1 MSEQSPE
8 NAQPAQTYNPRAFLI
23 MWGGQAL
30 SLLGSQLVQ
39 FALIWYLTR
48 ETGSGTVLALATLM
62 GMLPMILLGP
72 FAGTLVD
79 RWPRRW
85 VMIIADT
92 VVASATLVLALF
104 FAAGLASIPVIYT
117 ILFIRSLGG
126 AFHGPAMTAST
137 TLMIPSEHL
146 TRIAGLNQMLNG
158 GLNIIAAPLGALL
171 VEFMSMEHILYIDVA
186 TALFAIVPLLFIKVP
201 QPAVVLEA
209 AVGAK
214 ALVRSVR
221 KDFLEGFNYLWQHRG
236 LRKIAIIALMINVV
250 FAPAGSLLPLLV
262 TEHYGG
268 GAIEFG
274 WVEATFGG
282 GVILGGLL
290 LGVWGG
296 FKRRLVTTMVGLIGL
311 GLGAMAMGALPPT
324 LFVVAL
330 VASLFMGIF
339 VSITNGPVHATLQV
353 TVTPEMQGRAFT
365 LLGSMAM
372 AMSPIGLLVAGPLS
386 DLFGVQVFYI
396 AAGFMC
402 ILMAGVG
409 LVDQQLINI
418 DQHGSVSKT
427 LEAEAFTS

>member
-1 MSEQSPE
+1 MSEQSSSP
-8 NAQPAQTYNPRAFLI
+8 PKTYNLRAFFILWI
-23 MWGGQAL
+23 GQAL

-62 GMLPMILLGP
+62 GMLPMIVLGP
-72 FAGTLVD
+72 FAGALVD
-79 RWPRRW
+79 RWSRRW
-85 VMIIADT
+85 VMFVADT
-92 VVASATLVLALF
+92 VVALATLVLALL
-104 FAAGLASIPVIYT
+104 FAANLASIPAIYA

-126 AFHGPAMTAST
+126 AFHRPAMTAST
-137 TLMIPSEHL
+137 TLMIPPEHL
-146 TRIAGLNQMLNG
+146 TRISGLNQMLNG

-171 VEFMSMEHILYIDVA
+171 VEFLAIEYILYIDVV
-186 TALFAIVPLLFIKVP
+186 TALFAIVPLLFIAVP
-201 QPAVVLEA
+201 QPAIALEA

-221 KDFLEGFNYLWQHRG
+221 KDFLAGFNYIWAHYG
-236 LRKIAIIALMINVV
+236 LRKIAVMALLINFV
-250 FAPAGSLLPLLV
+250 FAPAGSLLPLLI

-274 WVEATFGG
+274 WAEAALGG

-296 FKRRLVTTMVGLIGL
+296 FQRRLVTTMVGLVGM
-311 GLGAMAMGALPPT
+311 GLGALFLGALPPT

-330 VASLFMGIF
+330 VAALFLGIF
-339 VSITNGPVHATLQV
+339 VPITNGPVHATLQV

-365 LLGSMAM
+365 LLGSLAM
-372 AMSPIGLLVAGPLS
+372 AMSPVGLLVAGPLS
-386 DLFGVQVFYI
+386 DIFGVQVFYI
-396 AAGFMC
+396 AAGFIC

-409 LVDQQLINI
+409 LADKQLINL
-418 DQHGSVSKT
+418 DQQGAVAKT
-427 LEAEAFTS
+427 MEPEAIAG